1 MEISHDNPK
10 LVGMVERA
18 REGKIVLPEFQRD
31 FVWSR
36 DGIAELLVSILK
48 GYFIGTFLALR
59 TDVDNNPFAVR
70 GIQGVE
76 KHPEDLLPELM
87 LLDGQQR
94 LTSLHYAL
102 AAPSIPLRGTKSSW
116 RFFLNLNKL
125 SPEDLDDA
133 VTSQQSSRCK
143 EMLKRETQFLTSI
156 VPFTEIERW
165 DDWLNAYEK
174 WLIDRD
180 KDEYFEFREHRMPIW
195 KKAIDILQQARVY
208 MLTIPRVSPED
219 PDRVDEVCAIF
230 EKMNSTGVQ
239 LSVFDLLTARLFRHQ
254 IKLRELWEE
263 AVKEHDYLRVLS
275 GGDSSDYGTYT
286 LRTMA
291 LIRRTEIRRKTLI
304 NLSPDDFEED
314 WRTVTRYV
322 NEALQ
327 RMQST
332 NQDGFGAFEPK
343 WIPYSTMVSTLAALL
358 HYIQTHDAD
367 HRAYKYIRKW
377 YWGSVFLERYAG
389 AVETVSTRDY
399 RDLVALFEDEGC
411 EPDVFAEIDDR
422 ILSKGSFSLLGVS
435 RVNSTYRGVI
445 SLVAKRGARDFRTG
459 DSIEFHKL
467 DDHHIFPRAY
477 LRELQGGE
485 GKKRYSQGD
494 VNQVLN
500 RTLISSAT
508 NKLISDHAPSEYVEG
523 VVPEERKVELMDSHF
538 IDKEALAA
546 MEVDDYEAFLLRHE
560 ELLSSEIVKQLQ
572 V

>member
-36 DGIAELLVSILK
+36 DGIADLLVSILK
-48 GYFIGTFLALR
+48 GYFVGTFLALR

-70 GIQGVE
+70 SIQGVE
-76 KHPEDLLPELM
+76 KYPEDLRPELM

-102 AAPSIPLRGTKSSW
+102 AAPGIPLRGTKSSW

-133 VTSQQSSRCK
+133 VTSEQSSRCK
-143 EMLKRETQFLTSI
+143 EMLKRETQFQTLI

-165 DDWLNAYEK
+165 DDWLNAYEE
-174 WLIDRD
+174 WLIDFD
-180 KDEYFEFREHRMPIW
+180 KNEYFEFRKHRMPVW
-195 KKAIDILQQARVY
+195 KQAIGVLQQTQVY

-230 EKMNSTGVQ
+230 EKMNSTGVR

-263 AVKEHDYLRVLS
+263 AVKEHDYLRALS
-275 GGDSSDYGTYT
+275 GGDSSDYGVYT

-291 LIRRTEIRRKTLI
+291 LIRGTEIRNKTLI
-304 NLSPDDFEED
+304 NLSPDNFEED
-314 WRTVTRYV
+314 WHTAARYV
-322 NEALQ
+322 NEALR

-332 NQDGFGAFEPK
+332 NPDGYGAFNAK

-358 HYIQTHDAD
+358 HYIDTHDAD
-367 HRAYKYIRKW
+367 HRAYKYIHKW
-377 YWGSVFLERYAG
+377 YWGSGFLERYAG

-399 RDLVALFEDEGC
+399 RELVALFEDEGR
-411 EPDVFAEIDDR
+411 EPAVFAEIEDR

-445 SLVAKRGARDFRTG
+445 SLVAKRGARDFRAD

-477 LRELQGGE
+477 LRELKDGE

-494 VNQVLN
+494 INQVLN
-500 RTLISSAT
+500 RTLIFSAT
-508 NKLISDHAPSEYVEG
+508 NKLISDRAPSEYVEN
-523 VVPEERKVELMDSHF
+523 VVPEARKVELMDSHF
-538 IDKEALAA
+538 IDEEALAA
-546 MEVDDYEAFLLRHE
+546 MEADDYEAFLLRRE
-560 ELLSSEIVKQLQ
+560 ELLSAEIVRQLQ

>member
-10 LVGMVERA
+10 LVGIVERA
-18 REGKIVLPEFQRD
+18 REGRIVLPEFQRD

-59 TDVDNNPFAVR
+59 TDIDNNPFAVR
-70 GIQGVE
+70 AIQGVD
-76 KHPEDLLPELM
+76 KHSEYLRPELM

-116 RFFLNLNKL
+116 RFFLNLSKL

-133 VTSQQSSRCK
+133 VTSAQSSRCK
-143 EMLKRETQFLTSI
+143 EMLKRETQFQTLI
-156 VPFTEIERW
+156 IPFTELEHW
-165 DDWLNAYEK
+165 DDWLNAYEE
-174 WLIDRD
+174 WLINLDR
-180 KDEYFEFREHRMPIW
+180 DEYFEFRKHRMPVW
-195 KKAIDILQQARVY
+195 KKAIGVLQQAQVY

-230 EKMNSTGVQ
+230 EKMNSTGVR

-254 IKLRELWEE
+254 IKLRELWEV
-263 AVKEHDYLRVLS
+263 AVKDHDYLRTLS
-275 GGDSSDYGTYT
+275 GGDSSDYGIYT

-291 LIRRTEIRRKTLI
+291 LIRGMEIRNKTLI
-304 NLSPDDFEED
+304 NLSPDKFEED
-314 WRTVTRYV
+314 WRVAAKYV
-322 NEALQ
+322 NEAL
-327 RMQST
+327 RRTQST
-332 NQDGFGAFEPK
+332 NADGFGAFNPK
-343 WIPYSTMVSTLAALL
+343 WIPYSTMVSTLGALL
-358 HYIQTHDAD
+358 HYVDSHDVD

-389 AVETVSTRDY
+389 AVDSVSTRDY
-399 RDLVALFEDEGC
+399 RDLVALFEDKDR
-411 EPDVFAEIDDR
+411 EPAVFADIDER
-422 ILSKGSFSLLGVS
+422 ILSKGNFSLLGVS
-435 RVNSTYRGVI
+435 RVNSTYRGVV
-445 SLVAKRGARDFRTG
+445 SLVAKRGAKDFRAD

-477 LRELQGGE
+477 LRELKNGPVE
-485 GKKRYSQGD
+485 KRYSQGD
-494 VNQVLN
+494 INQVLN

-508 NKLISDHAPSEYVEG
+508 NKLISDSTPSEYVEE
-523 VVPEERKVELMDSHF
+523 VIPQERKVELLDSHF

-546 MEVDDYEAFLLRHE
+546 LESDDYEAFLLRRE
-560 ELLSSEIVKQLQ
+560 ELLSAEIVQQLQ